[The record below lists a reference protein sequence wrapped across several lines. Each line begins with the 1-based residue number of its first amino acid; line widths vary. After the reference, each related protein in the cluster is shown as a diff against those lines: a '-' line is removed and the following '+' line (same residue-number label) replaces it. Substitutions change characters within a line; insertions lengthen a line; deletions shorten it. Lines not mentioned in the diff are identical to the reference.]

1 MSTGLGEVVLYQ
13 AADGGPALDVR
24 MERES
29 IWLTQAQM
37 AELFGVNVPA
47 IFKHIKNIYLT
58 GELEKEATVSKMEIV
73 RQEGGRRVK
82 RAVDHYNLDMII
94 SVGYRVNSLRGTQ
107 FRIWATNVLR
117 QHLVQGYTVHAQRL
131 KELNQAVRLV
141 ADVAHRRTLS
151 GDEATALLEVV
162 ADYAYALEVLDDYD
176 HQRVRLGEVSP
187 GPVAVLDL
195 DEARQVIVRMG
206 ERFGASPL
214 FGREKDEGLE
224 GSLSA
229 VMQTFGGQDVYP
241 SLEEKAAH
249 LLYFLVKNHHF
260 VDGNKR
266 IAAALFLWFLQKNR
280 ALYREDGGKR
290 IADNAL
296 VAMTLLIAES
306 RPDEKDVLVRVVVNL
321 INRRNA

>member
-1 MSTGLGEVVLYQ
+1 MSTGLGEIVLYR

-24 MERES
+24 LERES
-29 IWLTQAQM
+29 VWLDAYQM
-37 AELFGVNVPA
+37 AELFGRDRTVIVR
-47 IFKHIKNIYLT
+47 HIGNIYAT
-58 GELEKEATVSKMEIV
+58 GELQRETTCAKNAQVAADGKV
-73 RQEGGRRVK
+73 RQM
-82 RAVDHYNLDMII
+82 DFYNLDMII

-131 KELNQAVRLV
+131 KELNQAVRLI

-176 HQRVRLGEVSP
+176 HQRVRMGEVSP
-187 GPVAVLDL
+187 GPVAALVL

-206 ERFGASPL
+206 ERFGASHL
-214 FGREKDEGLE
+214 FGREKDDGLE

-229 VMQTFGGQDVYP
+229 VMQTFDGQEVYP

-266 IAAALFLWFLQKNR
+266 IAAALFLWFLQKNQ
-280 ALYREDGGKR
+280 ALYRTDGGKR

-306 RPDEKDVLVRVVVNL
+306 RPDEKDVLTRVVVNL
-321 INRRNA
+321 INRRNP